1 MPGVVDNWKK
11 KMTTDEFKPWKR
23 KNPKPKAAR
32 KTLTAEQKASAKR
45 RADEAEAL
53 SEPDRQ
59 HVGRTAAT
67 DGKEAAVELVNWADA
82 QQIVLNP

>member
-45 RADEAEAL
+45 RADEA
-53 SEPDRQ
+53 
-59 HVGRTAAT
+59 GRRYPNLI
-67 DGKEAAVELVNWADA
+67 DNMWAA
-82 QQIVLNP
+82 QQPPTGKKPPSS